1 MKKILLL
8 MLIVFVLAALGC
20 AGMNT
25 KTDTSL
31 RDAEYIMTTAESY
44 ASTVNALIEAYCTAG
59 NKDCSNYQAK
69 YTEVKATYDTLKS
82 TFETS
87 YNSST
92 WYSGVTNLI
101 VSLLGL
107 GFKFGF
113 LG

>member
-1 MKKILLL
+1 MKRLICVLLL
-8 MLIVFVLAALGC
+8 CFALVGC

-25 KTDTSL
+25 KTDTS
-31 RDAEYIMTTAESY
+31 RSDAEYMMTTAESY
-44 ASTVNALIEAYCTAG
+44 ASTINTLIESYCTAG

-69 YTEVKATYDTLKS
+69 YADVKTTYDALKS

-92 WYSGVTNLI
+92 WYTGVTNLI